1 MYCNISDLYTKRQEY
16 YTIILSQLILY
27 NRFIHTKALNLNK
40 LRISTKK
47 SNYTEIL
54 SAKTKALEKYLLSS
68 LLVL

>member
-27 NRFIHTKALNLNK
+27 NRFIHTKALNLNR